1 MEQHSTSEQLTKVIN
16 RLVTSKVNSK
26 ISEYGLGEGVNVSV
40 IQSGKV
46 IDLWLDKDIPRYY
59 ILIKTT
65 NPHLS
70 YHYFSDGYYAL
81 YNMISEVSQ
90 YVDPSRNFSF
100 EFEVQRL
107 VNDKWLIMD
116 HDVWNLYK
124 DIHTITDNPMGLLDR
139 NLQRI
144 SNRLKES

>member
-16 RLVTSKVNSK
+16 RLITSKVNSK
-26 ISEYGLGEGVNVSV
+26 ISEYGLGDGVNVSV

-65 NPHLS
+65 NPHLK
-70 YHYFSDGYYAL
+70 YAYFSDGYYAL
-81 YNMISEVSQ
+81 YLMISEVSQ
-90 YVDPSRNFSF
+90 YVDPSRSFSF
-100 EFEVQRL
+100 EFEVHGL
-107 VNDKWLIMD
+107 VNDKWITMD
-116 HDVWNLYK
+116 RDVWNVYK
-124 DIHTITDNPMGLLDR
+124 GIDTITDAMDLLDR